1 MSDYAKLQKLDSQIR
16 AIKKAEHKADV
27 TDLLR
32 DALRNSEDREEKLYI
47 LSRLA
52 SEHQLLG
59 KLEAAEDAIKTQI
72 NLAPD
77 NPEAW
82 LQLAS
87 HYFSFAHD
95 LPRALSTVE
104 VAVEKA
110 AREGNF
116 VRQAHAERTRIA
128 LEMKN
133 YQVVESSLAK
143 LIEHSPKPGSIDVEL
158 ESDFLPRIPAGDVRN
173 DLVENYKRLIHEK

>member
-1 MSDYAKLQKLDSQIR
+1 MSDDAKLQKLDSQIR
-16 AIKKAEHKADV
+16 AIKKADRNADV
-27 TDLLR
+27 TGLLR
-32 DALRNSEDREEKLYI
+32 DALRNTEDQEEKLYI

-52 SEHQLLG
+52 SEYQLLG
-59 KLEAAEDAIKTQI
+59 KLEAAEDAIKKQI

-87 HYFSFAHD
+87 HYYGLVHD
-95 LPRALSTVE
+95 LPKALSTVE

-116 VRQAHAERTRIA
+116 VRQAHAERIRIA

-133 YQVVESSLAK
+133 YQVVENSLAK
-143 LIEHSPKPGSIDVEL
+143 LIEYSPRPGSIDVEL
-158 ESDFLPRIPAGDVRN
+158 ESDFLPRIPASGVRN
-173 DLVENYKRLIHEK
+173 DLVENYKKLAHAK